1 MEMDRKPPGGDRD
14 SPTEGTTQVA
24 SAIPPSDEELAF
36 TVIKSYLLAQSKEFR
51 QLSQLRQ
58 QVCFHFGI

>member
-1 MEMDRKPPGGDRD
+1 MDQKPPKGDWD
-14 SPTEGTTQVA
+14 KPTAATTQVA

-36 TVIKSYLLAQSKEFR
+36 TVIKTYLLAQSKEFR